1 LVTPEGFIQY
11 QGHVAV
17 VEADAGRVTVIKSD
31 GERVTV
37 AEIPPGSQAA
47 SAAQPPSQV
56 FNGIAVDDRGRLYL
70 PGEPNRLLYRIDG
83 AW

>member
-1 LVTPEGFIQY
+1 MIS
-11 QGHVAV
+11 
-17 VEADAGRVTVIKSD
+17 ADGKR
-31 GERVTV
+31 RTV

-56 FNGIAVDDRGRLYL
+56 FNGIAVDGDGRLYL
-70 PGEPNRLLYRIDG
+70 PGEPNRVLYRIED